1 MNEWKDKTAE
11 TEEVVLK
18 ENKPAFQYLI
28 KLWKYVFTSAPKMC
42 LIFMGL
48 SILLSLLR
56 PVLAFIW
63 GRYVD
68 SANNYINGSNIS
80 SVILLAFLYYV
91 INFLADLLNRY
102 IYSQELI
109 ERLDVV
115 QANRFQESLNS
126 RIYRKLGSIS
136 AEYNEIP
143 KINDLTSRVFGF
155 VEDGW
160 KGLNGS
166 VMTPSYIMLAKLISV
181 ISIAASL
188 YIINPWLCLIL
199 IAAPIPTLYT
209 TYIGNKLQFLF
220 IKDNAKLKREA
231 DYFQGLMLGSAVKEI
246 KVMTLFDFFYEKWKT
261 RIDEYTIRENK
272 SYLKKMCLD
281 TFSNVITG
289 SASVAGSI
297 MAIVMMTK
305 GYISLGALSA
315 VMTLINTLINDTSVF
330 FTSLAAFMSKK
341 NEAAMFFD
349 LIDLPE
355 ETREGILVEGIGEV
369 SFEDV
374 SYRYPLTDKYVLSHI
389 NITIHKGEKVAL
401 VGENGAGKTTFVKLI
416 SGIVQPSGGKLK
428 INGLDTDKAEPQ
440 SRYASAGSVS
450 QETAKYQTFSVSDN
464 VYIGDSSKKRNEDD
478 IKESLAFAGLN
489 CFDGSEIL
497 GKEIGGTDLS
507 GGEWQ
512 KLAIARCCYRN
523 HDFII
528 LDEPTG
534 NLDPLAESEI
544 LTKYMRMA
552 ENKTVIM
559 VTHRISAASL
569 ADRIIVFEKGK
580 IKEDGTHQEL
590 LNAGGEYAKL
600 YQTQAKWYKR

>member
-246 KVMTLFDFFYEKWKT
+246 KVMTLFDFFYEKM
-261 RIDEYTIRENK
+261 ENQ
-272 SYLKKMCLD
+272 
-281 TFSNVITG
+281 N
-289 SASVAGSI
+289 
-297 MAIVMMTK
+297 
-305 GYISLGALSA
+305 
-315 VMTLINTLINDTSVF
+315 
-330 FTSLAAFMSKK
+330 
-341 NEAAMFFD
+341 
-349 LIDLPE
+349 
-355 ETREGILVEGIGEV
+355 R
-369 SFEDV
+369 
-374 SYRYPLTDKYVLSHI
+374 
-389 NITIHKGEKVAL
+389 
-401 VGENGAGKTTFVKLI
+401 
-416 SGIVQPSGGKLK
+416 
-428 INGLDTDKAEPQ
+428 
-440 SRYASAGSVS
+440 
-450 QETAKYQTFSVSDN
+450 
-464 VYIGDSSKKRNEDD
+464 
-478 IKESLAFAGLN
+478 
-489 CFDGSEIL
+489 
-497 GKEIGGTDLS
+497 
-507 GGEWQ
+507 
-512 KLAIARCCYRN
+512 
-523 HDFII
+523 
-528 LDEPTG
+528 
-534 NLDPLAESEI
+534 
-544 LTKYMRMA
+544 
-552 ENKTVIM
+552 
-559 VTHRISAASL
+559 
-569 ADRIIVFEKGK
+569 
-580 IKEDGTHQEL
+580 
-590 LNAGGEYAKL
+590 
-600 YQTQAKWYKR
+600 

>member
-28 KLWKYVFTSAPKMC
+28 KLWRYVFTSAPKMC

-126 RIYRKLGSIS
+126 RIYRKLGSIN

-209 TYIGNKLQFLF
+209 TYIGNKLQF
-220 IKDNAKLKREA
+220 
-231 DYFQGLMLGSAVKEI
+231 
-246 KVMTLFDFFYEKWKT
+246 
-261 RIDEYTIRENK
+261 
-272 SYLKKMCLD
+272 CL
-281 TFSNVITG
+281 
-289 SASVAGSI
+289 
-297 MAIVMMTK
+297 
-305 GYISLGALSA
+305 
-315 VMTLINTLINDTSVF
+315 
-330 FTSLAAFMSKK
+330 
-341 NEAAMFFD
+341 
-349 LIDLPE
+349 
-355 ETREGILVEGIGEV
+355 
-369 SFEDV
+369 
-374 SYRYPLTDKYVLSHI
+374 
-389 NITIHKGEKVAL
+389 
-401 VGENGAGKTTFVKLI
+401 
-416 SGIVQPSGGKLK
+416 LK
-428 INGLDTDKAEPQ
+428 IMQ
-440 SRYASAGSVS
+440 S
-450 QETAKYQTFSVSDN
+450 
-464 VYIGDSSKKRNEDD
+464 
-478 IKESLAFAGLN
+478 
-489 CFDGSEIL
+489 
-497 GKEIGGTDLS
+497 
-507 GGEWQ
+507 
-512 KLAIARCCYRN
+512 
-523 HDFII
+523 
-528 LDEPTG
+528 
-534 NLDPLAESEI
+534 
-544 LTKYMRMA
+544 
-552 ENKTVIM
+552 
-559 VTHRISAASL
+559 
-569 ADRIIVFEKGK
+569 
-580 IKEDGTHQEL
+580 
-590 LNAGGEYAKL
+590 
-600 YQTQAKWYKR
+600 